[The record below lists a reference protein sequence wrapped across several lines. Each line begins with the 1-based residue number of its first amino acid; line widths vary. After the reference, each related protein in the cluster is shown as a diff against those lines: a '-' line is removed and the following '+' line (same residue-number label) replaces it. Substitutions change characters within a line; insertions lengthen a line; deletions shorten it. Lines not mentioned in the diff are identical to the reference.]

1 MESQLL
7 SWHQKS
13 HSPFMS
19 LQGKNKRT
27 TDTCDWDTQNVEAPV
42 EQNPQIQASS
52 SEQLS
57 MFVELDTLKSMRA
70 KQDRNAADE
79 VQESTC
85 FPHSQHRGFY
95 FLAV

>member
-1 MESQLL
+1 
-7 SWHQKS
+7 
-13 HSPFMS
+13 MS

-85 FPHSQHRGFY
+85 LPALTAPRVLFSGCLGRFGGMS
-95 FLAV
+95 